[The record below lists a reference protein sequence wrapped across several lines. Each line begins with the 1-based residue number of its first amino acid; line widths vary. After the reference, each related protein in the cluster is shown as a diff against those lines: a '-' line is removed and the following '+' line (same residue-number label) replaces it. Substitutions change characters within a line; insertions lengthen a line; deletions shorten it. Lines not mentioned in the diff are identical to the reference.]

1 MHTSR
6 GCGNPSFVT
15 ADSER
20 LNLELPARPES
31 VSRVRRRLLKWLSH
45 RAEVPATST
54 GAIALAVS
62 EAVGNA
68 SRHAYREGEGTVGV
82 DAVLDDGRLEVAVSD
97 SGRGFAP
104 HADRESNGLGMM
116 IIARLADD
124 LSLNS
129 DGGGTEVRIGFDL
142 GGSGP
147 SRPARR
153 PAGPGRMTDPAGRL
167 RAATR

>member
-1 MHTSR
+1 M
-6 GCGNPSFVT
+6 
-15 ADSER
+15 
-20 LNLELPARPES
+20 
-31 VSRVRRRLLKWLSH
+31 RRKLLTWLSH

-68 SRHAYREGEGTVGV
+68 SRHAYEEGEGTVGV
-82 DAVLDDGRLEVAVSD
+82 DAVLGHGRLEVAVSD
-97 SGRGFAP
+97 SGRGFAG

-147 SRPARR
+147 SRPGRR
-153 PAGPGRMTDPAGRL
+153 PGRPGRMADPTGRL
-167 RAATR
+167 HAAAR